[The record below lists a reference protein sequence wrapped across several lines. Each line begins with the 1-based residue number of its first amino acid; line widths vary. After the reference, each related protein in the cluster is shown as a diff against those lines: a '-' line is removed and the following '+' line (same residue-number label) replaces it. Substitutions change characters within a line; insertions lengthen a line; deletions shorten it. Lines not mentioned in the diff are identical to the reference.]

1 MQPNNDNMTDGSGAV
16 PPQEVSPMP
25 ASPTPPTAPTPL
37 NPPAPVINEYAQP
50 PIVNTPP
57 PPATFQPPV
66 HDEQPQSVPVTPPV
80 MDQPKPAGFM
90 GKIKSFFTK
99 K

>member
-1 MQPNNDNMTDGSGAV
+1 MTDGSGAV

-25 ASPTPPTAPTPL
+25 ASPTAPTPL

-57 PPATFQPPV
+57 PPASFQPNAQ
-66 HDEQPQSVPVTPPV
+66 DEQSQPTPVISPV